1 MKRHFLAALV
11 AAASAGCG
19 TLIHQRVGGPEL
31 APRPGAAPGGALYQV
46 GRLAFEAP
54 ATWAARGDA
63 LRVAAVHPAEQGRI
77 EVQQVEGAFADE
89 ADCLARAAETLQR
102 GAAGAVNVR
111 QHPTTFAGRKGVA
124 LEGDQGPWHGWAWAV
139 CDGGTQY
146 RVSFFALSPPSE
158 EVMAAWSGLTR
169 SARLEP

>member
-1 MKRHFLAALV
+1 MRRLLPAALAAI
-11 AAASAGCG
+11 ACAGCG
-19 TLIHQRVGGPEL
+19 TLVHQRVGGAEL
-31 APRPGAAPGGALYQV
+31 APRPGAAPGTAAYQV

-54 ATWAARGDA
+54 AAWAARGDA
-63 LRVAAVHPAEQGRI
+63 RRVAAVHPGERGRI
-77 EVQQVEGAFADE
+77 EVQQVEKAFVDE

-102 GAAGAVNVR
+102 GAAGAANVR
-111 QHPTTFAGRKGVA
+111 QHATTFAGRKGVA

-146 RVSFFALSPPSE
+146 RVSFFALSPPSD
-158 EVMAAWSGLTR
+158 EVMAAWTGLTR